1 MGLGYPLNMDDKTII
16 RAAILTISDKGCA
29 GEREDLSGP
38 EIEAQ
43 IIDLPALIAARDI
56 VADEVPLI
64 SAKLIHYVDEL
75 GIDLVITTGGTG
87 VTPRDVTPEAT
98 RAVLERE
105 LPGMSEAMRMESL
118 KKTPYAMI
126 SRALCGTRGSS
137 LIINLPGSPRAVRE
151 NLTVVMP
158 ALLHTI
164 LKIKGSP
171 EECGSN

>member
-1 MGLGYPLNMDDKTII
+1 MENKDII
-16 RAAILTISDKGCA
+16 SAAILTISDRGCS

-43 IIDLPALIAARDI
+43 LIDLPALIAARDI

-64 SAKLIHYVDEL
+64 TDKLIDYVDNM

-98 RAVLERE
+98 KAVLERE

-151 NLTVVMP
+151 NLAVLKP

-164 LKIKGSP
+164 LKIKGSK
-171 EECGSN
+171 EDCASN

>member
-1 MGLGYPLNMDDKTII
+1 MDNKDII
-16 RAAILTISDKGCA
+16 KAAILTISDRGCT

-43 IIDLPALIAARDI
+43 LIDLPALIAARDI

-64 SAKLIHYVDEL
+64 TEKLIDYVDNM

-98 RAVLERE
+98 KAVLERE

-126 SRALCGTRGSS
+126 SRALCGVRGAS

-151 NLTVVMP
+151 NLAVVKP

-164 LKIKGSP
+164 RKIKGSK
-171 EECGSN
+171 EDCASN

>member
-1 MGLGYPLNMDDKTII
+1 MDDKVII
-16 RAAILTISDKGCA
+16 RAAILTISDKGST

-43 IIDLPALIAARDI
+43 IINLPALIVARDI

-64 SAKLIHYVDEL
+64 SAKLIDYVDNL
-75 GIDLVITTGGTG
+75 LIDLIVTTGGTG

-105 LPGMSEAMRMESL
+105 LPGMSEAMRAESL

-126 SRALCGTRGSS
+126 SRAVCGVRGAS

-151 NLTVVMP
+151 NLAVVIP
-158 ALLHTI
+158 ALVHTI

-171 EECGSN
+171 ADCGSN

>member
-1 MGLGYPLNMDDKTII
+1 MENKTTI
-16 RAAILTISDKGCA
+16 RAAILTISDKGSR
-29 GEREDLSGP
+29 GERDDKSGG
-38 EIEAQ
+38 EIAAM
-43 IIDLPALIAARDI
+43 IADLPVEIAARDI
-56 VADEVPLI
+56 VPDEVPVI
-64 SAKLIHYVDEL
+64 SAKLIDYVDNMAM
-75 GIDLVITTGGTG
+75 DLVITTGGTG

-105 LPGMSEAMRMESL
+105 LPGMSEAMRAESL

-126 SRALCGTRGSS
+126 SRALCGVRGES

-151 NLTVVMP
+151 NLAVVKP

-171 EECGSN
+171 EDCGSS

>member
-1 MGLGYPLNMDDKTII
+1 MSMEDKAII
-16 RAAILTISDKGCA
+16 RAAILTISDKGSM

-43 IIDLPALIAARDI
+43 LIDLPAIIAARDI

-64 SAKLIHYVDEL
+64 SAKLIDYVDNM
-75 GIDLVITTGGTG
+75 GIDLVVTTGGTG

-98 RAVLERE
+98 KAVLERE
-105 LPGMSEAMRMESL
+105 LPGMSEAMRAESL

-126 SRALCGTRGSS
+126 SRALCGVRGAS

-151 NLTVVMP
+151 NLAVVIP

-171 EECGSN
+171 ADCGSN